1 MIIYSVTV
9 SVEKNVHEEWLG
21 WMKDTHIPDVMKT
34 GYFTEN
40 LITRVLTTAEDEAGI
55 TYNIQYHCP
64 SMADLDEY
72 QRDHAPALQKDHT
85 DRYKDK
91 FVAFRSLLEKV

>member
-9 SVEKNVHEEWLG
+9 SVEKGIHEDWLS
-21 WMKDTHIPDVMKT
+21 WMKETHIPDVMST
-34 GYFTEN
+34 GYFT
-40 LITRVLTTAEDEAGI
+40 AEGEEGI

-64 SMADLDEY
+64 SMIDLEEY
-72 QRDHAPALQKDHT
+72 QQKHAPALQKEHT
-85 DRYKDK
+85 DRYQNQ

>member
-1 MIIYSVTV
+1 MIIFSVTV
-9 SVEKNVHEEWLG
+9 SVEKGIHEDWLN
-21 WMKDTHIPDVMKT
+21 WMKETHIPDVMST

-40 LITRVLTTAEDEAGI
+40 LITRVLTTAEGEEGI

-64 SMADLDEY
+64 SMFDLEEY
-72 QRDHAPALQKDHT
+72 QQKHAPALQKEHT
-85 DRYKDK
+85 DRYQNK

>member
-9 SVEKNVHEEWLG
+9 SIDKGVHEDWLV
-21 WMKDTHIPDVMKT
+21 WMKESHIPDVMKT

-40 LITRVLTTAEDEAGI
+40 LITKVLTTSEDEVGI

-64 SMADLDEY
+64 SMTDLEEY
-72 QRDHAPALQKDHT
+72 QRDHAPTLQKEHT
-85 DRYKDK
+85 ERYKDK

>member
-1 MIIYSVTV
+1 
-9 SVEKNVHEEWLG
+9 
-21 WMKDTHIPDVMKT
+21 MKT

-40 LITRVLTTAEDEAGI
+40 LITRVLTTSEDEAGI

-64 SMADLDEY
+64 CMEDLEEY
-72 QRDHAPALQKDHT
+72 QQKHAPALQKDHT